1 MVTKVRG
8 IESINEPCFK
18 PLMAWV
24 YFDPFGQNGSDGSS
38 ELNQVQLGL
47 NLGWVGFIRSHVS
60 A

>member
-47 NLGWVGFIRSHVS
+47 NLG
-60 A
+60 